1 VPRYLAL
8 DWDAGHVYLVDANVT
23 KGVVKI
29 EQALSWP
36 EELPPGP
43 GNAVAFGERL
53 RDRLKDA
60 GIAAAPLLVA
70 VGRERVIIKDVK
82 IPAVPAHE
90 EPAVVRFQAMKELTE
105 SVEDLVIDYSTGDVP
120 EPSGEKKAFVASL
133 KRDQLGA
140 AKTMAQA
147 AGLKLAGIT
156 PRAFG
161 AIVALRR
168 TAQPAP
174 EPGTAFAVLCVGEKG
189 GEFVVA
195 RGEQI
200 ALVRQLSAAAR
211 TTDAALMGEIRRN
224 LAVYAGQAGQQP
236 VRALYVAEAT
246 GPTMGVAD
254 RLRDTLAVPVYAF
267 DPLSGLADVPP
278 GPRGGFVGPAG
289 LMHLKARAA
298 QLPINF
304 VQPREPKPPRD
315 PNKRA
320 LTWAAG
326 IAAALVLVVGGLGY
340 LRLSSQERKVKD
352 LQAEKQQAEELRDGL
367 AKDDQRSKALADW
380 LKTDVVWLDELYDL
394 TAMFPDGNKALLT
407 KLTTKPNPSATSRN
421 SRFAALMDLEG
432 FATND
437 NKPLADF
444 RAALTNDGYSTAGIL
459 PKAGS
464 SVRGVNRM
472 LFRQQ
477 WVANSIGVP
486 KRPPA
491 EYTRKL
497 AVKNPPSSGDKTAE
511 RTDEK
516 GAGPGGEQ

>member
-1 VPRYLAL
+1 MPRYLAL
-8 DWDAGHVYLVDANVT
+8 DWDAGHVYVVDANVT
-23 KGVVKI
+23 KGAVKI

-36 EELPPGP
+36 EDLPPSA
-43 GNAVAFGERL
+43 GNAAAFGERL
-53 RDRLKDA
+53 KDRLKDA

-70 VGRERVIIKDVK
+70 VGRERVVVKDVK
-82 IPAVPAHE
+82 IPAVPPHE

-105 SVEDLVIDYSTGDVP
+105 SVEDLVLDYATADVP
-120 EPSGEKKAFVASL
+120 EPSGEKKAFVAAL

-140 AKTMAQA
+140 LKTMAQT
-147 AGLKLAGIT
+147 AGLKLAGVT

-161 AIVALRR
+161 AIAALRR

-211 TTDAALMGEIRRN
+211 ATDAALMGEIRRN

-236 VRALYVAEAT
+236 VRALYVTEAT

-254 RLRDTLAVPVYAF
+254 RLRDTLAVPVHAF

-278 GPRGGFVGPAG
+278 GPRGGYVGPAG
-289 LMHLKARAA
+289 LLHLKARAA
-298 QLPINF
+298 ELPINF

-326 IAAALVLVVGGLGY
+326 IAAGLVLVLGGIGY
-340 LRLSSQERKVKD
+340 LRLSAQERKVKA
-352 LQAEKQQAEELRDGL
+352 LQAEKQHAEETLAGL
-367 AKDDQRSKALADW
+367 AKDDQRNKALADW

-394 TAMFPDGNKALLT
+394 TAMFPDGNKVLLT
-407 KLTTKPNPSATSRN
+407 KFSTKPHPSATR
-421 SRFAALMDLEG
+421 SRFGAYLDLEG

-437 NKPLADF
+437 NKPLADL
-444 RAALTNDGYSTAGIL
+444 RNALENDGYSIAAIS
-459 PKAGS
+459 PKTGS
-464 SVRGVNRM
+464 TGVRGVNRM
-472 LFRQQ
+472 IFSRQ

-486 KRPPA
+486 QRKPD
-491 EYTRKL
+491 ERKL
-497 AVKNPPSSGDKTAE
+497 AIKTPATGGAKAVE
-511 RTDEK
+511 RADEK
-516 GAGPGGEQ
+516 AAGPGGEQ